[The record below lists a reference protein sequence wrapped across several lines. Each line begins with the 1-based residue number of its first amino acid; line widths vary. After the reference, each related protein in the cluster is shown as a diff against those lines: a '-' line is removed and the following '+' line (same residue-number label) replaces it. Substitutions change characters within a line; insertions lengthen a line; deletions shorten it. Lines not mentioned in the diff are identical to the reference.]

1 MSFETSEHDD
11 DVMHEINMTPL
22 VDVMLVL
29 LIIFIITIPA
39 VHHVMKVQLPQLASH
54 VDVEPAKPIR
64 LSIDAQGRYFLNEK
78 EVDPGALEQELRV
91 GVQPHAP
98 PLLYIQADRQVVYD
112 KVANA
117 LATAQRA
124 GLVKIG
130 FVTEPAK
137 L

>member
-29 LIIFIITIPA
+29 LIIFIVTIPA
-39 VHHVMKVQLPQLASH
+39 VHHVVKVQLPVVATQ
-54 VDVEPAKPIR
+54 VEVEPAKPLR
-64 LSIDAQGRYFLNEK
+64 LTIDAQGRYFVEEK
-78 EVDPGALEQELRV
+78 EIDAGALEQELRTISLHRA
-91 GVQPHAP
+91 QPM
-98 PLLYIQADRQVVYD
+98 LYIQADRQVFYD
-112 KVANA
+112 KVATA

-137 L
+137 P